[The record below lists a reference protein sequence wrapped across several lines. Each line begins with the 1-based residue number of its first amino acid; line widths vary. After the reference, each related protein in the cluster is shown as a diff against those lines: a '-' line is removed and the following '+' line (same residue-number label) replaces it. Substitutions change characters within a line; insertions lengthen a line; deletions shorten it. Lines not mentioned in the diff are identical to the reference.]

1 METALLA
8 ELTHSLTRSP
18 LTNEPVIA
26 GRRTV
31 TSVYFGGG
39 TPSLARPT
47 MVSKI
52 LNLLPKLCNVPADIE
67 VSLEG
72 NPTSIETARLR
83 EFRGAGINRLSLG
96 LQALD
101 ERDLKFFGRDHDAQD
116 AVRAVEVARE
126 VFDRVSVDAIWGR
139 PGQTVEAWIKELEEI
154 ATFGVSHLSLYQ
166 LTVERGTP
174 LFRAVMQRTT
184 TVPDADFSADL
195 YEATVSTAA
204 RLDYAQYEVS
214 SFALHGDRRN
224 RSVHN
229 SSYWTG
235 SDYIG
240 IGPGAHGRVRDEA
253 RGRVRTFR
261 VLEPKAWM
269 AQCERDGHG
278 IRRVVPVSDE
288 ETAKEVVLLGL
299 RTTDGLNFDIL
310 RSLSGA
316 ERPFTKTLDLT
327 RVEELIAAGL
337 LEWTASQ
344 GDGVADRYE
353 DAVGLRATRQGMA
366 VIDMVV
372 SEILV

>member
-1 METALLA
+1 MEAAQLA

-18 LTNEPVIA
+18 LTNEPVTA

-52 LNLLPKLCNVPADIE
+52 LNLLPTLCNVPADIE

-72 NPTSIETARLR
+72 NPTSIETARLH
-83 EFRGAGINRLSLG
+83 EFRNAGVNRLSLG

-101 ERDLKFFGRDHDAQD
+101 ERDLKFFGRDHSAQD
-116 AVRAVEVARE
+116 GRRAVEVARE

-139 PGQTVEAWIKELEEI
+139 PGQTVEAWTRELEEI

-174 LFRAVMQRTT
+174 LFRALTQKTT
-184 TVPDADFSADL
+184 TVPDADFSADM

-204 RLDYAQYEVS
+204 RLGYMQYEVS
-214 SFALHGDRRN
+214 SFALHGERRN
-224 RSVHN
+224 RSAHN

-240 IGPGAHGRVRDEA
+240 IGPGAHGRVRDGP
-253 RGRVRTFR
+253 RGRVRTYR
-261 VLEPKAWM
+261 VLEPRAWM

-278 IRRVVPVSDE
+278 MRRVVVVSDE
-288 ETAKEVVLLGL
+288 ETAREVVLLGL
-299 RTTDGLNFDIL
+299 RTTDGLDFDIL
-310 RSLSGA
+310 RTVSRA
-316 ERPFTKTLDLT
+316 ECPVEKTLDVA

-337 LEWTASQ
+337 LEWTSSQ
-344 GDGVADRYE
+344 GNGAADRFE
-353 DAVGLRATRQGMA
+353 DAVGLRATTKGLA
-366 VIDMVV
+366 VVDRVV
-372 SEILV
+372 SEILA